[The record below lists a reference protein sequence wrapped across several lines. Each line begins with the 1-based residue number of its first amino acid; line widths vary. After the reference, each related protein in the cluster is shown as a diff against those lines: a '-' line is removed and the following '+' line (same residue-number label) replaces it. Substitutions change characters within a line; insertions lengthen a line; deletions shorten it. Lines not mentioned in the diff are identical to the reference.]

1 MSATPDL
8 NILIIEDDDIMLK
21 VVERILKRE
30 GYGVEIARDGKE
42 ALQKVQEKDF
52 ALIITDLMM
61 PYANGFEII
70 SKVNGTAGK
79 KRTPVIILSSLGN
92 EDSIMEGFKLGAD
105 DFLRKPVMV
114 GELVIR
120 VKRLIEQN
128 K

>member
-1 MSATPDL
+1 MVWKLQRT
-8 NILIIEDDDIMLK
+8 
-21 VVERILKRE
+21 
-30 GYGVEIARDGKE
+30 ARKPF
-42 ALQKVQEKDF
+42 KKCRNKKY

-70 SKVNGTAGK
+70 SKVNGNTAEK
-79 KRTPVIILSSLGN
+79 HTPVIILSSLGN
-92 EDSIMEGFKLGAD
+92 EDSIMEGFKMGAD

-120 VKRLIEQN
+120 VKRLLDQF

>member
-1 MSATPDL
+1 MNEVPAK
-8 NILIIEDDDIMLK
+8 NILIVEDDDIMLK

-42 ALQKVQEKDF
+42 ALQKVQDNKY

-70 SKVNGTAGK
+70 SKVNGNAE

-92 EDSIMEGFKLGAD
+92 EDSIMEGFKMGAD

-120 VKRLIEQN
+120 VKRLIDQN